1 MCVQEYCKQKQSAL
15 FGYVYTYT
23 YMYVLCR
30 YGVCEHIYEVMYFG
44 LQLGDT
50 FTEDRIFQLLQKHC
64 HTVDQLLSDRR
75 HRLQDTLSYHQFCNQ
90 VNDLDLWIDDEVCTL
105 CVMQ

>member
-1 MCVQEYCKQKQSAL
+1 MH
-15 FGYVYTYT
+15 FGYVIHCMYCVATY
-23 YMYVLCR
+23 V
-30 YGVCEHIYEVMYFG
+30 YGLCEHIYQVMYFG